1 MADALGCSLFLGR
14 DFETRAHRPVL
25 CDIYLGTEQTHMFNP
40 LLLIFLGQNLLLVSG
55 NVELA
60 GVGLAYYITSTL

>member
-1 MADALGCSLFLGR
+1 
-14 DFETRAHRPVL
+14 
-25 CDIYLGTEQTHMFNP
+25 MFNP
-40 LLLIFLGQNLLLVSG
+40 LLPIFLGPNLPLVSG